1 MPRLCAATSVLQ
13 LNLERFPHLRAR
25 QSAMRSQM
33 RAQLQAQ
40 APQPRDIPVV
50 VHILDPIDP
59 NRISNAQV
67 QSQIDVLNADFN
79 NRNADL
85 GQVPAPFKPLIGN
98 PGVSF
103 HLADN
108 GITRLKISKDDFA
121 ADDTMKF
128 AAKGGVDVRDPD
140 NCLNIWVCPM
150 RGGIL
155 GYAQFPETA
164 APETDGVVINT
175 MAFGTSGT
183 AQAPF
188 NLGRTATHEVGHYL
202 GLFHIWG
209 NSPFDSCSDDDE
221 VDDTPMQRGPNG
233 STPTFP
239 SHSCAGQPNGDM
251 FMNYMDYVDD
261 AAMFMFSQGQVERM
275 HAALA
280 VSRPNLGVA
289 AQAAM
294 GMARTG

>member
-13 LNLERFPHLRAR
+13 LNLERFPQLRAR
-25 QSAMRSQM
+25 QSAVRSQM

-40 APQPRDIPVV
+40 APEPRDIPVV

-59 NRISNAQV
+59 NRITDAQV
-67 QSQIDVLNADFN
+67 QSQIDVLNADYN
-79 NRNADL
+79 NRNPDL
-85 GQVPAPFKPLIGN
+85 SRVPDPFKPLIGN

-103 HLADN
+103 HLAEN
-108 GITRLKISKDDFA
+108 GITRVKITKADYA
-121 ADDTMKF
+121 ADDTMKS
-128 AAKGGVDVRDPD
+128 AARGGIDARDPD
-140 NCLNIWVCPM
+140 RFLNIWVCPL

-209 NSPFDSCSDDDE
+209 NSPFDSCTDDDE
-221 VDDTPMQRGPNG
+221 VTDTPMQRGPNA
-233 STPTFP
+233 SKPAFP
-239 SHSCAGQPNGDM
+239 SHSCEGQPNGDM

-261 AAMFMFSQGQVERM
+261 DSMFMFSQGQVERM
-275 HAALA
+275 HAALT
-280 VSRPNLGVA
+280 VSRPKLGVA
-289 AQAAM
+289 AA
-294 GMARTG
+294 